1 MQQYLD
7 FLKHIQTHGVAKGD
21 RTGTGTKSVFGYQM
35 RFDLQ
40 QGFPLVTTK
49 KIHIPSVVHELLWFL
64 SGDTSVKYLNENKVR
79 IWNEWATEDGDL
91 GPIYGKQWRDFNG
104 EGIDQIA
111 DVIELLKTNP
121 NSRRILVSAWNPC
134 VVPSERLTPQEN
146 VAKGNSALPP
156 CHAMFQFYVADN
168 KLSCMLTQRSAD
180 AFLGVPFNIASYSLL
195 THMIAQQCDLDV
207 GEFIWSGGDCH
218 IYNNHT
224 DQVNEQLTRNPLK
237 LPTLKIKR
245 KAKNIFDYKF
255 DDFEFEN
262 YDHHPAIKAKI
273 SI

>member
-1 MQQYLD
+1 MREYLN
-7 FLKHIQTHGVAKGD
+7 FLKHIKENGTAKGD
-21 RTGTGTKSVFGYQM
+21 RTGTGTKSVFGSQM

-40 QGFPLVTTK
+40 KGFPLVTTK
-49 KIHIPSVVHELLWFL
+49 KIHLPSVVHELLWFL
-64 SGDTSVKYLNENKVR
+64 SGSTNVRYLNENKVR
-79 IWNEWATEDGDL
+79 IWNEWATEDGEL

-104 EGIDQIA
+104 QGIDQIA
-111 DVIELLKTNP
+111 EVIEMLKTNP

-134 VVPSERLTPQEN
+134 VVPSEKISPQEN
-146 VAKGNSALPP
+146 VAEGNSALPP

-195 THMIAQQCDLDV
+195 THMVAQQCNLDV

-218 IYNNHT
+218 IYNNHI
-224 DQVNEQLTRNPLK
+224 DQVNEQLSRQPLE
-237 LPTLKIKR
+237 LPTLKILR
-245 KAKNIFDYKF
+245 KPESIFDYKYE
-255 DDFEFEN
+255 DFEFEN
-262 YDHHPAIKAKI
+262 YKHHPAIKAKI

>member
-1 MQQYLD
+1 MKQYLD
-7 FLKHIQTHGVAKGD
+7 FLKFIKDNGISKGD

-35 RFDLQ
+35 RFNLQ
-40 QGFPLVTTK
+40 EGFPLLTTK
-49 KIHIPSVVHELLWFL
+49 KVHISSVVHELLWFL

-104 EGIDQIA
+104 EGIDQIKE
-111 DVIELLKTNP
+111 VIEMLKTNP

-134 VVPSERLTPQEN
+134 VIPTEKLSPQEN
-146 VAKGNSALPP
+146 VKIGNSALPP
-156 CHAMFQFYVADN
+156 CHTMFQFYVADG

-195 THMIAQQCDLDV
+195 THMVALECGLDV

-218 IYNNHT
+218 IYNNHFE
-224 DQVNEQLTRNPLK
+224 QVEEQLSRTTYSLCK
-237 LPTLKIKR
+237 LNIKR
-245 KAKNIFDYKF
+245 KPNSIFEYKF

-262 YDHHPAIKAKI
+262 YQHHPAIKAKI

>member
-7 FLKHIQTHGVAKGD
+7 FLKHIQDNGVAKGD
-21 RTGTGTKSVFGYQM
+21 RTGTGTTSVFSYQM

-40 QGFPLVTTK
+40 KGFPLVTTK
-49 KIHIPSVVHELLWFL
+49 KIHLPSVVHELLWFI
-64 SGDTSVKYLNENKVR
+64 SGDTSVKYLNENGVR
-79 IWNEWATEDGDL
+79 IWNEWATEDGEL
-91 GPIYGKQWRDFNG
+91 GPIYGTQWRNFNG
-104 EGIDQIA
+104 QGIDQITE
-111 DVIELLKTNP
+111 VIELLKTNP

-134 VVPSERLTPQEN
+134 VVPSEKFSPQEN

-156 CHAMFQFYVADN
+156 CHTMFQFYVADN

-195 THMIAQQCDLDV
+195 THMVAEQCDLEV

-224 DQVNEQLTRNPLK
+224 EQVKEQLTRKPLE
-237 LPTLKIKR
+237 LPTLKIIN
-245 KAKNIFDYKF
+245 KAKSIFDYKYE
-255 DDFEFEN
+255 DFEFEN
-262 YDHHPAIKAKI
+262 YNHHPAIKAKI